1 MSDPGISSRASERG
15 EGAEVISIDF
25 PPASPPALSGRPC
38 RGVADAGDLMGIADA
53 VIEAGGLQVVA

>member
-1 MSDPGISSRASERG
+1 MSDPGIPSRASERG
-15 EGAEVISIDF
+15 EGAEVIGTDL

-38 RGVADAGDLMGIADA
+38 LGVAGA